1 MKWKLLIT
9 RETDLLERYLRVF
22 GYSKMFGN
30 KSKIKVKNLLIVN
43 HNGLNRQYILASE
56 LKQRQKLIRK
66 EYNSINFDE
75 LIGFWNFWS
84 NDFNTV
90 VNKSLKDKTEI
101 NFIDFVREYCF
112 GRAIVFYTEV
122 LSKVL
127 QEDNNL
133 DKINLIEYWHET
145 AEILTSKAWDK
156 VKLSFD
162 IKIGCYFP
170 KELAEF
176 LTYGRKVTSAKLL
189 ARKKYYVMLLKNDK
203 INFYFGKKARR
214 FEIKEL
220 PENIKQKGIS
230 EIKGASAYHGIVKG
244 KVRIVNTLKE
254 MKQMRKGEVLVST
267 MTTPRLFEAVKKAS
281 AIVTDEG
288 GITCHAAIV
297 AREMKKPCVI
307 GTKIATRVFKDGNM
321 VEVDA
326 TKGIVRKIS

>member
-90 VNKSLKDKTEI
+90 VNKFLKDKTEI

-122 LSKVL
+122 LSK
-127 QEDNNL
+127 
-133 DKINLIEYWHET
+133 
-145 AEILTSKAWDK
+145 
-156 VKLSFD
+156 
-162 IKIGCYFP
+162 
-170 KELAEF
+170 
-176 LTYGRKVTSAKLL
+176 
-189 ARKKYYVMLLKNDK
+189 
-203 INFYFGKKARR
+203 
-214 FEIKEL
+214 
-220 PENIKQKGIS
+220 
-230 EIKGASAYHGIVKG
+230 
-244 KVRIVNTLKE
+244 
-254 MKQMRKGEVLVST
+254 
-267 MTTPRLFEAVKKAS
+267 
-281 AIVTDEG
+281 
-288 GITCHAAIV
+288 
-297 AREMKKPCVI
+297 
-307 GTKIATRVFKDGNM
+307 
-321 VEVDA
+321 
-326 TKGIVRKIS
+326 